1 MFKIS
6 IYRYNLDINESET
19 SVYVNTST
27 CYKME
32 LHFEFFEDLSSTST
46 NGILYFYQ
54 KNLFCFMVLFQNILD
69 GVGSLKSC
77 IPKI

>member
-6 IYRYNLDINESET
+6 IFRYTLDINESDT

-32 LHFEFFEDLSSTST
+32 LHFEFFADLSSTST
-46 NGILYFYQ
+46 NGFYIFIRRIYFA
-54 KNLFCFMVLFQNILD
+54 FMVLFQNVLD
-69 GVGSLKSC
+69 GVCSLRSC